1 MNKPTTVTVQDPAHL
16 IRLISDATLD
26 ISTLQLCTDDI
37 LEAVYTSVHEN
48 AVKGSKTNIFVGA
61 FTTCHARLKLY
72 ESLDVLQKQVL
83 YYDTDS
89 AVYKWRPGQPSI
101 AIGNFL
107 GDMTD
112 ELDGDVITEFVSG
125 GAKKRRQSGLQSTRF
140 HAESPR
146 IRHLTFL
153 NHERQYFIG
162 IRHST
167 GLSLHHEHCHTPLF
181 LKRFRKEVDSSGSV
195 RQAVLDWCLISAW
208 WRRPP
213 VRVIPMVTRGLG
225 TKSTPCW
232 ICK

>member
-1 MNKPTTVTVQDPAHL
+1 MASWPTFHRHREFFGGYDRRIGRRCHHRVCFWGCQELWAQDP
-16 IRLISDATLD
+16 
-26 ISTLQLCTDDI
+26 
-37 LEAVYTSVHEN
+37 
-48 AVKGSKTNIFVGA
+48 
-61 FTTCHARLKLY
+61 
-72 ESLDVLQKQVL
+72 
-83 YYDTDS
+83 
-89 AVYKWRPGQPSI
+89 
-101 AIGNFL
+101 
-107 GDMTD
+107 
-112 ELDGDVITEFVSG
+112 
-125 GAKKRRQSGLQSTRF
+125 RRQSGLQSTRF

-167 GLSLHHEHCHTPLF
+167 GLSLHHEHCHAPLF
-181 LKRFRKEVDSSGSV
+181 LKRFRKEADSSGSV

-225 TKSTPCW
+225 TKSTSCW